1 MRLKRLLLVP
11 VILSLLAGDSGA
23 AAAGAHPAESD
34 TIGRVCFQPFPETEE
49 QFIQRHFTQADAV
62 FSGFV
67 RELTLERANVL
78 VLGVWKGALS
88 AEVVLPTGVRDNGDG
103 TFTYH
108 SESFTF
114 RKGAT
119 YLLFGY
125 GKSTE
130 SMTTSVC
137 KPNGLLKE
145 SATKVAIL
153 DKFVKGGR

>member
-67 RELTLERANVL
+67 RAMTLERAQIL
-78 VLGVWKGALS
+78 VLQVWKGKLG
-88 AEVVLPTGVRDNGDG
+88 AEVVLPTGARDNGDG
-103 TFTYH
+103 TFTYET
-108 SESFTF
+108 ESFQF
-114 RKGAT
+114 RQGQT